1 MSLPSPCPSKN
12 GVLAATPNLPSHDLV
27 RKRIQRDAYGRHAI
41 RIVFPFSTINYV
53 LADVSLISQ
62 LQGDLPQLK
71 SLESR
76 ELSALQQLPPF
87 HAIYFSSKKPIL
99 EDAKSE
105 GGTRNVVVC
114 LIFPGKLHPNA
125 KPKLEK
131 ENAFHPT
138 TSVIDIHISEVSQ
151 LDKAVFSFPMR
162 ISRAR
167 NI

>member
-1 MSLPSPCPSKN
+1 MHEPPFSLPIKKW
-12 GVLAATPNLPSHDLV
+12 VLAATPNLPSHDLV
-27 RKRIQRDAYGRHAI
+27 GKRIQRDAYGRHAI

-87 HAIYFSSKKPIL
+87 HAIYFSSKKPIP

-131 ENAFHPT
+131 EDAFHPT
-138 TSVIDIHISEVSQ
+138 TSVIDIHIS
-151 LDKAVFSFPMR
+151 
-162 ISRAR
+162 
-167 NI
+167 